1 MSGFDISMYREM
13 FLEEAAEL
21 FESADNVLLEA
32 ERNGS
37 LTDEEMGQLF
47 RDVHTL
53 KGSGASVELSFF
65 AEFTHDVENLMDKLR
80 NHEIEFQPEM
90 AGTLIDGLDVM
101 REILQMECDGEMD
114 RDTFDSMSTE
124 LLTTIRAYIN
134 GEVVASEVTSSPS
147 ENVATTSEEMSNEVG
162 LVSDSSEENTAYGF
176 FAETDKLPSS
186 DVIEV
191 AKVGDK
197 KPGAYG
203 FFGEDSLSEDLDNHL
218 IDDSDGDFGF
228 FDIAEEITPVSTQAD
243 PVSPTPQETSSD
255 FEMEEFDEFDDI
267 APQVQEVKKETP
279 KEAVVPTPAPVEKVS
294 TPAAAPKKAAAPKAA
309 VAPKAAAV
317 KKEGDVKKTAASNNI
332 RVNLDKIDNLMN
344 NVGDLVI
351 TNAMLTQFA
360 STINEGKTRTSVLER
375 LELLERHIREM
386 QDSIMSIRMVPME
399 SIYSKFPKVVRD
411 ISKKL
416 GKKVNFLHEGD
427 SVEIDKAMIEGLTD
441 PLMHIIRNSLDHGLE
456 IPSDRTAAGKS
467 ETGVIEIAAEQAN
480 GQMIITIKDDGKGID
495 ADRVALKSLENGLID
510 ENQYNQ
516 MSTNDKAMLIFG
528 AGVSTAAEVTEISGR
543 GVGMDVVKTNIQK
556 LGGVIK
562 LDTEVGVGTT
572 ITIMLPLT
580 LAILDGLDI
589 AVGDM
594 KYILPLSAIVESLQP
609 TSEMI
614 KRIGDGSQDLLML
627 REEFIPI
634 VRLHKLFEIESKH
647 TELEDGMLIV
657 VKAGNQKIA
666 LFIDEFLHQH
676 QVVVKPL
683 DKNFKAVEGIGAA
696 TVRGDGSIGLILDVV
711 GLIEVQKMLE
721 KSFNLGDSN
730 KKVS

>member
-13 FLEEAAEL
+13 FLEEAEEL

-32 ERNGS
+32 EKNGT

-53 KGSGASVELSFF
+53 KGSGASVELTFF

-80 NHEIEFQPEM
+80 NHEIEFIQEM

-101 REILQMECDGEMD
+101 KEILQMECDGEMD
-114 RDTFDSMSTE
+114 RDTFTGMSDE
-124 LLTTIRAYIN
+124 LLTTIRGYMN
-134 GEVVASEVTSSPS
+134 GEVAASQQAPAEEAV
-147 ENVATTSEEMSNEVG
+147 VATETTPSVEVESVETSDEIATPANAS
-162 LVSDSSEENTAYGF
+162 YGYF
-176 FAETDKLPSS
+176 GEAKLPPSS
-186 DVIEV
+186 FIAPQPV
-191 AKVGDK
+191 AKK
-197 KPGAYG
+197 TNSYG
-203 FFGEDSLSEDLDNHL
+203 FFGENELEEVDQ
-218 IDDSDGDFGF
+218 DGLGEDFGF
-228 FDIAEEITPVSTQAD
+228 FDSMPDITPEST
-243 PVSPTPQETSSD
+243 
-255 FEMEEFDEFDDI
+255 MEAT
-267 APQVQEVKKETP
+267 APKVE
-279 KEAVVPTPAPVEKVS
+279 TPAPVVETPVEKVEAPVEVAKAP
-294 TPAAAPKKAAAPKAA
+294 TPKPAAKPANKEKAAKKSAA
-309 VAPKAAAV
+309 
-317 KKEGDVKKTAASNNI
+317 TNNI

-360 STINEGKTRTSVLER
+360 TTISESKTRTSVLER

-416 GKKVNFLHEGD
+416 GKKVEFRHEGD

-456 IPSDRTAAGKS
+456 TPDERRESGKM

-480 GQMIITIKDDGKGID
+480 GQMIITIKDDGKGVD
-495 ADRVALKSLENGLID
+495 AERVAQKALSNGAID
-510 ENQYNQ
+510 ETQYNN
-516 MSTNDKAMLIFG
+516 MSNNEKAMLIFG
-528 AGVSTAAEVTEISGR
+528 AGLSTAEEVTEISGR

-562 LDTEVGVGTT
+562 LDTEMGVGTT

-589 AVGDM
+589 AVGEM
-594 KYILPLSAIVESLQP
+594 KYILPLSSIVESLQP
-609 TSEMI
+609 TAEMI
-614 KRIGDGSQDLLML
+614 KKIGDGTQDLLML
-627 REEFIPI
+627 REEFIPV
-634 VRLHKLFEIESKH
+634 VRLHKLFGLEPKH
-647 TELEDGMLIV
+647 EVLEDGMLIV

-683 DKNFKAVEGIGAA
+683 DKNFRTVEGIGAA

-711 GLIEVQKMLE
+711 GLIEVQKDYDVG
-721 KSFNLGDSN
+721 NLGN
-730 KKVS
+730 TQKVS